1 MPNTKPV
8 GVAYSDPELVS
19 GTTITG
25 AAISGGT
32 VDNAVIGSSTAAA
45 GTFTTA
51 TAANLVSTGD
61 VYIKSA
67 TVAATGSSQTDAA
80 QVAGGFTLVSAADDT
95 KGVKLPVAVA
105 GRLCLIKNNTSA
117 KTLKIYPATGDKIN
131 GGTATTGSYDI
142 AGLTS
147 TILVAY
153 DDTDWYS
160 IPLVAS

>member
-8 GVAYSDPELVS
+8 GVAYSDPELVA
-19 GTTITG
+19 GTTLTG
-25 AAISGGT
+25 GTVSGGT
-32 VDNAVIGSSTAAA
+32 IDNAVIGSTTAAA

-51 TAANLVSTGD
+51 TAANVVSTGD
-61 VYIKSA
+61 FYVASA
-67 TVAATGSSQTDAA
+67 TVAAAGSSQTDAA

-95 KGVKLPVAVA
+95 KGVKLPAAAA
-105 GRLCLIKNNTSA
+105 GRICIIKNNVSA

-147 TILVAY
+147 TLLVAY
-153 DDTDWYS
+153 DTTDWYS
-160 IPLVAS
+160 VPLVAS